1 MYSAFMFPLPPLDE
15 EYREKGYSLI
25 AGVDEAGRGP
35 LAGPVFAAA
44 VILPPD
50 SGLPPLLDSKKFLPA
65 RRETLY
71 HQILSV
77 AVSWYVARV
86 ENPVIDEINILQ
98 ATMKA
103 MVLAVKNLAPT
114 PELVLVDGNRSPFTE
129 THSRTITKGDR
140 LSQSIGAASILAKV
154 QRDRVMVEYHNCWPH
169 YGFDRHK
176 GYGTREHLDAIIRHG
191 PCPIHRKSFRGVKE
205 HC

>member
-1 MYSAFMFPLPPLDE
+1 MFPLQSSLDD
-15 EYREKGYSLI
+15 EYRSKGYSLI

-50 SGLPPLLDSKKFLPA
+50 CGLPLFLDSKSFTPV
-65 RRETLY
+65 RRKALY
-71 HQILSV
+71 DRILSV
-77 AVSWYVARV
+77 ALSWHVARV

-103 MVLAVKNLAPT
+103 MVQAVKNLAPT
-114 PELVLVDGNRSPFTE
+114 PEFVLVDGNRSPFAQ
-129 THSRTITKGDR
+129 THSRAVKKGDR
-140 LSQSIGAASILAKV
+140 LSQSVGAASILAKV
-154 QRDRVMVEYHNCWPH
+154 QRDRIMAEYHKQWPD

-176 GYGTREHLDAIIRHG
+176 GYGTREHLEAIIRHG
-191 PCPIHRKSFRGVKE
+191 PCPIHRRSFRGVRE
-205 HC
+205 YC